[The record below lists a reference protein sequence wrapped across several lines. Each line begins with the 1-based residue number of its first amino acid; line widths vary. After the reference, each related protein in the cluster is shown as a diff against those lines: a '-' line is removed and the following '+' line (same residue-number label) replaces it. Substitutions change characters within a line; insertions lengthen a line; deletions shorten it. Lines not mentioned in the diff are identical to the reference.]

1 MTEEQALDVLQCV
14 ADRKGA
20 VADAILAEAE
30 HVMVAVDVDEI
41 AKEVFDPRHHFDPD
55 SGCNN

>member
-1 MTEEQALDVLQCV
+1 LTGDQALDVLQRL
-14 ADRKGA
+14 AARKGT

-30 HVMVAVDVDEI
+30 HVLAAVDVDEI
-41 AKEVFDPRHHFDPD
+41 AKEVFDPRHHFDTD